1 MTEVSAYTC
10 AQTPIHPYTHTPIHA
25 YTHLP
30 MFPHSTDLLKALTT
44 ACGTSLENLAGF
56 IHQLA
61 EGRNGLSLVYMHHAD
76 SLRTGT
82 SYQNSSHISLR
93 DHAEVR
99 ERGRGGERE
108 RGRGGEGERGGERE
122 GEGER
127 GREGGEGEGREKE
140 GRGRI
145 N

>member
-99 ERGRGGERE
+99 ERGREKE
-108 RGRGGEGERGGERE
+108 RGR
-122 GEGER
+122 EGER
-127 GREGGEGEGREKE
+127 GRERERGREGERGERRGQGEGRK
-140 GRGRI
+140 RK